1 MTKNKFNKLG
11 LLFSL
16 LIASCDPVHHLH
28 LDNKTGNAITIIYRP
43 QIEIAPV
50 GSKIET
56 IIINKIEYSKV
67 ILDSGQQMK
76 IGTVSARYT
85 PKVTDVSLDYLET
98 INGKDTIKLVGKSAI
113 FNFIQKIDKLDW
125 RLTIK

>member
-1 MTKNKFNKLG
+1 
-11 LLFSL
+11 
-16 LIASCDPVHHLH
+16 
-28 LDNKTGNAITIIYRP
+28 
-43 QIEIAPV
+43 
-50 GSKIET
+50 
-56 IIINKIEYSKV
+56 
-67 ILDSGQQMK
+67 MK